1 MRREETGG
9 RMVVAAGSQAV
20 SCMGANPPR
29 PVLVPAGQD
38 PLVRFRFAGG
48 RVSTHEPA
56 SCRCG
61 PGTSAGRARR
71 ASKLDSQRWLKI
83 EGGGGESA
91 QEPFASRWQGGLVS
105 ERVCRPAERGL
116 FAGKKLVVRWM
127 WRQASVS
134 QAASCMGGN
143 PPRPVRAR
151 AGQASLAQFRLAGA
165 LRQARARCLPQRA
178 RCLRRRVSAWPQ
190 VAFSALA
197 ENRGGGGECVQEPS
211 ESRWEGGLASHKPAI
226 SQGQGM
232 HLESADQ
239 RSRPRR
245 SP

>member
-1 MRREETGG
+1 MHGCESSKTSSGPSGPRSASAVPVRR
-9 RMVVAAGSQAV
+9 
-20 SCMGANPPR
+20 GAR
-29 PVLVPAGQD
+29 LHA
-38 PLVRFRFAGG
+38 
-48 RVSTHEPA
+48 
-56 SCRCG
+56 
-61 PGTSAGRARR
+61 RARFLPLR
-71 ASKLDSQRWLKI
+71 ARHLRWKGSTRLQVGFSALA
-83 EGGGGESA
+83 EHRGGGGESA